1 MLMVHF
7 PKLRML
13 IEADSYNPPGNIN
26 NPPNAMP
33 NLVQWYEY
41 VERLGIEVDTLLPI
55 HSEISPMDHARRAY
69 ESFGPL
75 YKNYGTLP

>member
-1 MLMVHF
+1 
-7 PKLRML
+7 
-13 IEADSYNPPGNIN
+13 
-26 NPPNAMP
+26 MP

-55 HSEISPMDHARRAY
+55 HNEISPMDHARRAY

-75 YKNYGTLP
+75 HKTYGTLP